1 MSVPQEVFES
11 AMDSAINRLLSLEK
25 AHDELEKSVLE
36 LAQLVHDGQIVVS
49 ELTKHLIALAEE
61 KEQANAD

>member
-1 MSVPQEVFES
+1 MTIERTKYSEVTLS
-11 AMDSAINRLLSLEK
+11 NRMYDAEK

-36 LAQLVHDGQIVVS
+36 LAQLVHDGQVVVS
-49 ELTKHLIALAEE
+49 ELTKHLIRLAEE